1 MTADS
6 AEKTA
11 ACTLGIPSG
20 RKSPPGM
27 NLLSMTEYMTSFN
40 NWQTSPAI
48 IGTRNI
54 SLYNICLIISGGPI
68 YHQAEKEF
76 EITVIAES
84 SRLLHS
90 SFYKTCGRLTG

>member
-1 MTADS
+1 MTVDS
-6 AEKTA
+6 AEKTE
-11 ACTLGIPSG
+11 ACTFGIPSG
-20 RKSPPGM
+20 RNSPPGM
-27 NLLSMTEYMTSFN
+27 NLLSMTEYITSLI

-76 EITVIAES
+76 KITVIAER
-84 SRLLHS
+84 SRFLYR
-90 SFYKTCGRLTG
+90 SFYETISGLTG